1 MENTESAK
9 QGVKPRGKVVL
20 ILSLL
25 LGIGIIIGLVKLFAY
40 ANRRTV
46 NPVAQNTAVELAQGI
61 KQFRQEYGRWP
72 VIEGEKHQSDATLLV
87 NLIGYDTRIN
97 KRGINFMRNI
107 GTAKGSPP
115 INGLHRTGDTG
126 EVFDP
131 WGNLFVVTLDHDN
144 DGWVE
149 NPEGPSGHGGTR
161 LNLKVAVVSP
171 GRDGAVSGKNQDG
184 KDATKDNWRSW

>member
-1 MENTESAK
+1 MEKKESEK

-149 NPEGPSGHGGTR
+149 NPEGPSGQGGAR

-171 GRDGAVSGKNQDG
+171 GRDGVVSGKNREG